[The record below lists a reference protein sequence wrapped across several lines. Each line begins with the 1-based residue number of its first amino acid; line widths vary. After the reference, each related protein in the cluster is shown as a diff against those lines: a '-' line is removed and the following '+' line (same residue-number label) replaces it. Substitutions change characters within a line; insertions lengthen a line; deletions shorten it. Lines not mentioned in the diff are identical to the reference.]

1 MGTAFFL
8 EGWNSE
14 FPSDAGAYKLGYI
27 PNASELS
34 IVSLSETVRFR
45 TGLLASYLPN
55 YRTCKMGVNGL
66 PRLFSSKKR
75 QGSKGWSKQRI
86 RGKLVV
92 DGNQFCH
99 RACKCVPFE
108 FNYTRFYKYVTEII
122 RKFTDWGIEPYFI
135 FDGVD
140 KPLKLTS
147 EHRMRAVRNC
157 KIPTL
162 AYTVFANALSDK
174 GVIMYV
180 ADGEGD
186 STCAEVAKFL
196 DCPVLSYDSDYF
208 LFDIPRGY
216 IDLEYC
222 FKEKLFDSDS
232 EILEVEVFDRREFV
246 CHNFPRY
253 PDHIFLYP
261 TILGNGIYPS
271 TGHLIDSKMRWR
283 VENADKFIDK
293 SPTIENLHEEVKKNF
308 ADVKKYYDCLD
319 PLDPEII
326 RSSPIPKCQ
335 RPVPEWFRMS
345 YRTREIPYMVFDAL
359 VNGTQH
365 HGSSAL
371 SVRIRQCCYAI
382 LGVPEVNEFRS
393 DGQKLRIRRLDGIS
407 EQLSLDDITSD
418 ANDDRK
424 KRVFFCALRCQP
436 NAIYLDALSEED
448 RFFTCTVIFWKS
460 SEDPPPDFI
469 VKALLA
475 CFVRLSNP
483 LEGGEVLP
491 PHREDRLRRF
501 DARNRPQFI
510 NWQRV
515 YQDALSLFL
524 LLRYSR
530 QAASCPSRIFD
541 EEIVLSLASRGHA
554 IDREVPKFIRDRN
567 LQKRYARLLQIIG
580 L

>member
-1 MGTAFFL
+1 
-8 EGWNSE
+8 
-14 FPSDAGAYKLGYI
+14 
-27 PNASELS
+27 
-34 IVSLSETVRFR
+34 
-45 TGLLASYLPN
+45 
-55 YRTCKMGVNGL
+55 MGVNGL

-75 QGSKGWSKQRI
+75 QGSRGWSKQRI

-99 RACKCVPFE
+99 RACKCAPFE

-122 RKFTDWGIEPYFI
+122 RKFNDWGIELYFI
-135 FDGVD
+135 FDGID

-147 EHRMRAVRNC
+147 EHRMRAVCNST
-157 KIPTL
+157 IPTL
-162 AYTVFANALSDK
+162 AYTVFANALSDM

-186 STCAEVAKFL
+186 ITSAEVAKFL
-196 DCPVLSYDSDYF
+196 DCPVLSCDSDYF

-216 IDLEYC
+216 IDLKYC
-222 FKEKLFDSDS
+222 FTKKLFDSKS

-246 CHNFPRY
+246 RHNFPRY

-261 TILGNGIYPS
+261 AILGNGICPP
-271 TGHLIDSKMRWR
+271 TGHLIDSRISCWR
-283 VENADKFIDK
+283 VENADKFIHQ

-308 ADVKKYYDCLD
+308 EDVKRYYDCLV

-335 RPVPEWFRMS
+335 REVPEWFRMS

-365 HGSSAL
+365 HGSSGL
-371 SVRIRQCCYAI
+371 SVRIRQCCYAV
-382 LGVPEVNEFRS
+382 LGVPVVNEFRS
-393 DGQKLRIRRLDGIS
+393 DGQELPIRWLDEIS
-407 EQLSLDDITSD
+407 GQLSLDDITSD

-424 KRVFFCALRCQP
+424 KRVFYCALRCQR
-436 NAIYLDALSEED
+436 NALDLDALSEED
-448 RFFTCTVIFWKS
+448 RFFMCTVIFWKS
-460 SEDPPPDFI
+460 SEDPPPDFV

-475 CFVRLSNP
+475 CYVRLSNP
-483 LEGGEVLP
+483 LERGEVLP
-491 PHREDRLRRF
+491 PHREHRL

-541 EEIVLSLASRGHA
+541 ETIVLSLASSEHA

-567 LQKRYARLLQIIG
+567 LQEKYARLLQIIG